1 MKQNVSV
8 CARHGADT
16 GLGGG
21 GLVVSSAC
29 PASFLLP
36 REAGGTIPGSL
47 PLQVAER
54 DFTQVPAS
62 LQPGRANLK
71 RRKDLHVELAPTETR

>member
-1 MKQNVSV
+1 MSV
-8 CARHGADT
+8 CVPGT
-16 GLGGG
+16 GQTRAWGG
-21 GLVVSSAC
+21 GLVVSSAR

-36 REAGGTIPGSL
+36 REAGCTIPGSL
-47 PLQVAER
+47 PLQFAER

-62 LQPGRANLK
+62 LQPGWANLE